1 MVLVLEFFYLLKKW
15 LIKGNLLNLLEE
27 DLKKLKSLK
36 KKRDQILKL
45 IERKKNGENLEQNQV
60 K

>member
-1 MVLVLEFFYLLKKW
+1 